1 MEWIIQ
7 KEIPDNLINRKRI
20 DRSAE
25 YINLDAYVLT
35 NRVFVGCVTDA
46 IKCNLLK
53 ELVSKVYEIELPNM
67 FSTKRDRPLVDAR
80 HALVYFLK
88 KHTKY
93 SLGKIGT
100 ILGNRTHATMI
111 NSLKR
116 YDELLFTE
124 DFHRNQCKEIT
135 VRFNIDMLDVDLTQ
149 TYMKESDETI
159 ANWENVKHK
168 YL

>member
-7 KEIPDNLINRKRI
+7 KEIPDKLINRKFI
-20 DRSAE
+20 DRGAD

-35 NRVFVGCVTDA
+35 NRVYVGCVTDN
-46 IKCNLLK
+46 IKKDLLK
-53 ELVSKVYEIELPNM
+53 DLVSSVYEVELPLM

-93 SLGKIGT
+93 SLGRIGV

-116 YDELLFTE
+116 YEDLLFTE
-124 DFHRNQCKEIT
+124 QFHRDQFEKIT
-135 VRFNIDMLDVDLTQ
+135 VRFNLDMLDVDITK
-149 TYMKESDETI
+149 TYIKESDETI
-159 ANWENVKHK
+159 ANWENIKHK